1 MRLSVLLFTLYPLV
15 FGNSLEIMDVGGL
28 CYIYPNS
35 TRGCTGS
42 SEVIGVLNGTSC
54 SNLSTIGHNERTETN
69 AVNVTVCGPHRQ
81 AGQELAWITADKS
94 GLLKFQNIGG
104 DTANCTIGKEFTVG
118 TSCSALSDSSMKSA
132 TETPTSISSTR
143 VVEVNTIASSS
154 MEPTSPKP
162 VSMDC

>member
-1 MRLSVLLFTLYPLV
+1 MCLSVLLFTLCPLV
-15 FGNSLEIMDVGGL
+15 LGNTLEIMDVGG
-28 CYIYPNS
+28 
-35 TRGCTGS
+35 S
-42 SEVIGVLNGTSC
+42 SEAIAELNGTSC
-54 SNLSTIGHNERTETN
+54 SDLSTIGHNERTETN

-118 TSCSALSDSSMKSA
+118 TFCSALNGSLIDTA
-132 TETPTSISSTR
+132 TEKPTSISSTK
-143 VVEVNTIASSS
+143 VGEVSTTASSS
-154 MEPTSPKP
+154 MKSMSTKP